1 MPFLLIHYLLLNR
14 TAIQVK
20 THAQGVL
27 MKMENGED
35 VYKIGNRSTKS
46 VSSSRGGSKSPSSN
60 PSIVSLS
67 SSGAYEESTIPNSR
81 TSSPSFEVGG
91 TDNSVSLHK
100 SSGIQNPDPCTN
112 EEYADAIG
120 YINDVVE
127 NSLSSSHLLNSF
139 ATPSATRNTGFQSI
153 LAPVTNSA
161 LINNRFYENTASV
174 VNPAEN
180 ESLHT
185 FLTPVT
191 IRATFVQNEGGV
203 SASPMSPLVEEK
215 DQEMLSLAAKIL
227 LDLASPQG
235 SVESKA

>member
-1 MPFLLIHYLLLNR
+1 
-14 TAIQVK
+14 
-20 THAQGVL
+20 
-27 MKMENGED
+27 MKIENGED
-35 VYKIGNRSTKS
+35 LYEIGNQSTKS
-46 VSSSRGGSKSPSSN
+46 VTSSGVGPESLSSN
-60 PSIVSLS
+60 SSIASLS
-67 SSGAYEESTIPNSR
+67 SSGPHEESSIPNSR
-81 TSSPSFEVGG
+81 TSSPSFEVDA
-91 TDNSVSLHK
+91 TDNSVSLPK
-100 SSGIQNPDPCTN
+100 SPDIQNPDPCTN
-112 EEYADAIG
+112 EEYAHAIS

-161 LINNRFYENTASV
+161 LINNRFYGNTASV
-174 VNPAEN
+174 VNPTEN

-185 FLTPVT
+185 FLTPVA
-191 IRATFVQNEGGV
+191 IRATLVRNEGRV
-203 SASPMSPLVEEK
+203 STSPMSPLVEEK